1 MTHFGGGVKTGLR
14 PLQNKLSVWITSIN
28 PYTQFSGSLMIRV
41 YATDVVAHAQNRR
54 HIRIFTLAE
63 ADSSIHTNQ
72 KQIQNIVNM
81 MQFGKK
87 NRVVEN
93 NEVGPY

>member
-1 MTHFGGGVKTGLR
+1 MLR
-14 PLQNKLSVWITSIN
+14 L
-28 PYTQFSGSLMIRV
+28 
-41 YATDVVAHAQNRR
+41 YATDVVAHAHNRR

-63 ADSSIHTNQ
+63 ADSSIHANQ
-72 KQIQNIVNM
+72 KQIQNIAIM

-93 NEVGPY
+93 NEEGSY